1 MTKTLIKQLERALDL
16 VREASIDDLFD
27 LAWHHCD
34 ADNMGYVYYDP
45 STDTLQGAGRK
56 NGESADNHDI
66 TAIALLSISL
76 HEDAPSQDRETYYNY
91 LTGDNYWKDEA
102 VDALEDFIADLKEE
116 LDA

>member
-1 MTKTLIKQLERALDL
+1 M
-16 VREASIDDLFD
+16 REASIDDLFD